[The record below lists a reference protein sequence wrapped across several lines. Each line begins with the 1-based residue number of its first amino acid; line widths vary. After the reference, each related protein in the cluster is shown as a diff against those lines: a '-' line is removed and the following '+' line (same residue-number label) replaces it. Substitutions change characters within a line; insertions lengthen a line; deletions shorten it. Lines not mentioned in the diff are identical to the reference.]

1 MHRSF
6 KLELLKMNV
15 TTIASETGAP
25 AWIREATRADLLA
38 VFRIERSS
46 FAQPWPYGAFE
57 HFLGQPGFLVADD
70 GGANGVVG
78 YLIGD
83 LVSNGGR
90 EIGHIKDIAV
100 SPDHRGRGL
109 GTALLGRGV
118 SALSAQ
124 GVESVKLEVRA
135 GNDGAIGLYR
145 AFGFGHHRT
154 IGGYYQD
161 DEDALIMVKD
171 VADGPRRG

>member
-1 MHRSF
+1 
-6 KLELLKMNV
+6 V

-25 AWIREATRADLLA
+25 ARIREATRADLLA

-100 SPDHRGRGL
+100 APDHRGR
-109 GTALLGRGV
+109 AVPSRAPGRGDRGRRRC
-118 SALSAQ
+118 L
-124 GVESVKLEVRA
+124 A
-135 GNDGAIGLYR
+135 GQPCAAGWRCNDGAIGLYR

-154 IGGYYQD
+154 IRGYYQD
-161 DEDALIMVKD
+161 GEDALIMVKD
-171 VADGPRRG
+171 VTDGPRQG

>member
-1 MHRSF
+1 M
-6 KLELLKMNV
+6 

-25 AWIREATRADLLA
+25 ARIREATRADLLA

-57 HFLGQPGFLVADD
+57 HFLGQPGFLVADS

-78 YLIGD
+78 YVIGD
-83 LVSNGGR
+83 LVTSGGR
-90 EIGHIKDIAV
+90 EMGHVKDVAV
-100 SPDHRGRGL
+100 HPDHRGRGL
-109 GTALLGRGV
+109 GTALIGRGL
-118 SALSAQ
+118 SALSIQ
-124 GVESVKLEVRA
+124 GVGSIKLEVRA

-154 IGGYYQD
+154 VREYYQNG
-161 DEDALIMVKD
+161 EDALIMLKD